1 MPQQSILAGAH
12 IVNGLAPAADRF
24 ATSGVTDR
32 INMANYGRIT
42 FIIHTGDATA
52 GTANGT
58 VTLNAYA
65 AASGGSGTAL
75 AFKYQVCASSTT
87 VDTWGALT
95 DATASGFSMTAGD
108 NYIYIV
114 TITADELVAQIDGK
128 PFVELTV
135 TEVSNDPID
144 AGILVFLD
152 HPRYGGEEVPQTAIA

>member
-1 MPQQSILAGAH
+1 MAQQSILAGAH
-12 IVNGLAPAADRF
+12 IVNGLVPAADRF
-24 ATSGVTDR
+24 ASSGVTDR
-32 INMANYGRIT
+32 ISMANYGRIT
-42 FIIHTGDATA
+42 FIIHTGDATG

-65 AASGGSGTAL
+65 AASGGSATAL

-95 DATASGFSMTAGD
+95 DATSSGFSMTAGD
-108 NYIYIV
+108 NYIYVV
-114 TITADELVAQIDGK
+114 TITADDLAAQIDGK

-135 TEVSNDPID
+135 TEVSNDPIV
-144 AGILVFLD
+144 AGVLAFLD

>member
-1 MPQQSILAGAH
+1 MPQQDILAGMH
-12 IVNGLAPAADRF
+12 IVNGLVPDADRF

-42 FIIHTGDATA
+42 FVIHTGDATG
-52 GTANGT
+52 GTANGA

-75 AFKYQVCASSTT
+75 AFKYRVCASSTT
-87 VDTWGALT
+87 VDTWGDLT
-95 DATASGFSMTAGD
+95 DATTSGFSMTAGD

-114 TITADELVAQIDGK
+114 TITADDLVAQIDGK

-135 TEVSNDPID
+135 TESSNDPID
-144 AGILVFLD
+144 AGVLVLLD
-152 HPRYGGEEVPQTAIA
+152 HPRYGVDTPQTAIA